1 MLGEGRLLSLASRKQ
16 VPTTGKQGKCLYTLA
31 KCEETDVSVSSLR
44 LLGSILPKPQN
55 TSGKPDGSA
64 PLALKRRTIISRP
77 APAASL
83 LAKSPAGQDMDAD
96 FPGA

>member
-1 MLGEGRLLSLASRKQ
+1 MRYDRFCEGLKNGGY
-16 VPTTGKQGKCLYTLA
+16 TTGKQGKCLYTLA
-31 KCEETDVSVSSLR
+31 KREEMARAVSSLR
-44 LLGSILPKPQN
+44 LLGSIRPKPQN

-64 PLALKRRTIISRP
+64 PSVLIRRTIISRP

-83 LAKSPAGQDMDAD
+83 LAKPPAGQDTAAD